1 MNGSGL
7 FHFLLFTPQNSYC
20 LKYASILFEYMCIA
34 IKEMEKE
41 EENISHFNA
50 LTSISANG
58 TSPGN
63 KETSLL
69 SGEVP
74 VADIDVKALK

>member
-1 MNGSGL
+1 M
-7 FHFLLFTPQNSYC
+7 FIPQNSYC
-20 LKYASILFEYMCIA
+20 QKYISNLFEYLCTA

-63 KETSLL
+63 KDTLLL

>member
-1 MNGSGL
+1 
-7 FHFLLFTPQNSYC
+7 
-20 LKYASILFEYMCIA
+20 
-34 IKEMEKE
+34 MEKE

-58 TSPGN
+58 NRTSPGN
-63 KETSLL
+63 KDTLLL

-74 VADIDVKALK
+74 LADIDVKALK

>member
-1 MNGSGL
+1 
-7 FHFLLFTPQNSYC
+7 
-20 LKYASILFEYMCIA
+20 MCIA

-41 EENISHFNA
+41 EENIFHSNA
-50 LTSISANG
+50 LTSMSANG

-63 KETSLL
+63 KDTLLL

-74 VADIDVKALK
+74 LADIDVKALK

>member
-1 MNGSGL
+1 
-7 FHFLLFTPQNSYC
+7 
-20 LKYASILFEYMCIA
+20 MCIA

-63 KETSLL
+63 KDTLLL
-69 SGEVP
+69 SGELP

>member
-1 MNGSGL
+1 
-7 FHFLLFTPQNSYC
+7 
-20 LKYASILFEYMCIA
+20 MCIA

-50 LTSISANG
+50 LTSISSNG
-58 TSPGN
+58 TSLGN
-63 KETSLL
+63 KDTLLL

>member
-1 MNGSGL
+1 
-7 FHFLLFTPQNSYC
+7 
-20 LKYASILFEYMCIA
+20 
-34 IKEMEKE
+34 MEKE
-41 EENISHFNA
+41 EENISNFNA

-58 TSPGN
+58 TSPCN
-63 KETSLL
+63 KDTLLL